1 MRISDWSSDVCS
13 SDLQSVAIAHVAQL
27 VRHDASNF
35 FLAQH
40 GKKAALCRDGC
51 IFGIAARGESVGM
64 RAVDYIDLR
73 HGQSCPACELLHQT
87 VKFRSCPAVDLA
99 SMVHLEDNLVR
110 IPECEEVHPR
120 RDQKRDHGAAGS
132 AKRITRSEEHTSE

>member
-1 MRISDWSSDVCS
+1 MAAKEQAEIRQHRDSACNGRHHRHD
-13 SDLQSVAIAHVAQL
+13 QSVAIAHVAQL

-40 GKKAALCRDGC
+40 GKKAARCRDGC

-99 SMVHLEDNLVR
+99 SMVHLEDNL
-110 IPECEEVHPR
+110 
-120 RDQKRDHGAAGS
+120 
-132 AKRITRSEEHTSE
+132 RSEEHTSELQSLMRISYAVFCLNK

>member
-1 MRISDWSSDVCS
+1 MAQVGKQC
-13 SDLQSVAIAHVAQL
+13 AHV
-27 VRHDASNF
+27 
-35 FLAQH
+35 
-40 GKKAALCRDGC
+40 RDGC

-110 IPECEEVHPR
+110 IPEWDEVHPR
-120 RDQKRDHGAAGS
+120 RDPRRDQIGRESG
-132 AKRITRSEEHTSE
+132 REWVWQYG